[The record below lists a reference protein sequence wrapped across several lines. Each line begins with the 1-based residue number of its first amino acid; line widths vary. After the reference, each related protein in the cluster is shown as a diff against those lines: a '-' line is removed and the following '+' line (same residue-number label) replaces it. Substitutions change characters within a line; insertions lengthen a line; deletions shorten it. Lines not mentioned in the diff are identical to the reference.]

1 MADKIEREAQHKHT
15 HEYTNANATYSLRII
30 EYIKS
35 IIYNPPVFNDI
46 YGHMKNTEAQQPRGA
61 RRFNVLV
68 LCLV

>member
-1 MADKIEREAQHKHT
+1 VSR
-15 HEYTNANATYSLRII
+15 